1 MADPLAGKRE
11 QINRGELNSLQWR
24 DDGNGCPVSV
34 GQVYELRACWIQI
47 SKVVSRKVGSGFV
60 WRATFDRRWKDM
72 GRLWLLDRKGDYT
85 EDPDQAMRAQDDPD
99 ASTLDRVDPDDR
111 SDEHRN
117 NGEPPE
123 PEAIPPAEVAELPSS
138 VAARVRHAEIHRAD
152 VDRRMN
158 SSLIAQIRRAR
169 LSAQEADRVRATLQ
183 EVQTR
188 RDRAA

>member
-24 DDGNGCPVSV
+24 DEGNGCPVSV
-34 GQVYELRACWIQI
+34 GQVYELRACWIAI
-47 SKVVSRKVGSGFV
+47 NHVAHRKVGQGFV
-60 WRATFDRRWKDM
+60 WRATFERRWKDM
-72 GRLWLLDRKGDYT
+72 GRLWLLDRKSYT

-138 VAARVRHAEIHRAD
+138 VAAQARHAEIHRAD
-152 VDRRMN
+152 TDRRMN
-158 SSLIAQIRRAR
+158 RSLIEQIRQAR
-169 LSAQEADRVRATLQ
+169 LSAEEASRVRATLQ